1 MFYILL
7 GKACFFLQFWW
18 KWLATTQTP
27 QHHLSFLLFWTSNR
41 GVVPPLQ
48 QFSINLNLIHY
59 VEQPRMLRQFKR
71 KQTLN
76 MLAGCWIV
84 LESLVWSPV
93 YAVLDTY
100 ASPAAAKHD
109 CLLERKRWFF
119 LFRRYGRNAGHQ
131 SLNCRMELMDEG
143 GHSNKAAKALTHY
156 YVYGCSHYAEYH

>member
-7 GKACFFLQFWW
+7 GKARFSFSFDGNGWSPLKLLNIIYHFFFFGLQIGV
-18 KWLATTQTP
+18 
-27 QHHLSFLLFWTSNR
+27 FLL
-41 GVVPPLQ
+41 LQ

-59 VEQPRMLRQFKR
+59 VEQPRILRQFKR

-109 CLLERKRWFF
+109 CLLERKR
-119 LFRRYGRNAGHQ
+119 
-131 SLNCRMELMDEG
+131 
-143 GHSNKAAKALTHY
+143 
-156 YVYGCSHYAEYH
+156 

>member
-1 MFYILL
+1 MFFVPFSIVVFLSGHVLYF
-7 GKACFFLQFWW
+7 ARESTFFPSVLMEMVG
-18 KWLATTQTP
+18 
-27 QHHLSFLLFWTSNR
+27 HHSNSSTSSIISSFFRFQIGVFLL
-41 GVVPPLQ
+41 LQ

-109 CLLERKRWFF
+109 CLLERKR
-119 LFRRYGRNAGHQ
+119 
-131 SLNCRMELMDEG
+131 
-143 GHSNKAAKALTHY
+143 
-156 YVYGCSHYAEYH
+156 

>member
-1 MFYILL
+1 MVGHHSNSSTSSIISS
-7 GKACFFLQFWW
+7 FFGLQIGV
-18 KWLATTQTP
+18 
-27 QHHLSFLLFWTSNR
+27 FLL
-41 GVVPPLQ
+41 LQ